1 MKQKDGHC
9 VNQATKI
16 STFHTLK
23 NRGNAFGLVTIETA
37 ETAWGGKSRA
47 KPIGVSRSAYQAS
60 RPIGFPLSSILLHSV
75 KTSRM
80 CKNHGL
86 PKMQLPPTHQGGRSK
101 QMLIYSGCSHP
112 RDLSFDQ
119 LAFQWSQLS
128 TLMFVL
134 MVARGAVFHTLVSD
148 IVSSMS
154 TPLDRESQIEK
165 IN

>member
-1 MKQKDGHC
+1 MACPKC
-9 VNQATKI
+9 SCRLLTK
-16 STFHTLK
+16 
-23 NRGNAFGLVTIETA
+23 
-37 ETAWGGKSRA
+37 
-47 KPIGVSRSAYQAS
+47 
-60 RPIGFPLSSILLHSV
+60 
-75 KTSRM
+75 
-80 CKNHGL
+80 
-86 PKMQLPPTHQGGRSK
+86 GGRSK
-101 QMLIYSGCSHP
+101 QMLICSGCSHP

-154 TPLDRESQIEK
+154 TPLDRKSQIEK